1 MSSNSFSEPIEAI
14 AESILPDLTSKAI
27 YNQKNYYF
35 KYVLPGDKI
44 QFIPMGRGKRSW
56 NKILEIQYNS
66 VSHEK
71 CLHFRKCG
79 GCRAQHIEYKQQFE
93 LKTKPILDYYS
104 SKWSLDLETAL
115 AEKTFHYRNRMDFAV
130 FPETVGLREEG
141 NFRKIV
147 QIERCE
153 IQTEKANRELQK
165 VNKFVKEI
173 AYNRKSME
181 GFLKYITIR
190 HSRYSDE
197 LLSIFT
203 FTKDFKDSSLEKEWI
218 QKISQESIAEN
229 IVFCY
234 NRNQSEVSA
243 NGEYI
248 VVKGKDYLLEE
259 IFGVKLKI
267 PFDSFFQ
274 TNPSGFTPILDFI
287 SKKIQNKKYFNLL
300 DLFCGSGFF
309 SLLFANHFSSIYG
322 WDISESSIQ
331 MANSQKLEI
340 YPNLNIQYEVKN
352 LYTISEEFVH
362 NPLFQENTL
371 LMLDPPRAGIGKELQ
386 NAILKSKIQNI
397 CYISCNPYSQ
407 IEDIESLREKFIPV
421 DGLVTDP
428 YPHTP
433 HLESVLFLRRIN
445 E

>member
-1 MSSNSFSEPIEAI
+1 MSSNSSLEPIEAI
-14 AESILPDLTSKAI
+14 ADSILPDLTSKAI

-56 NKILEIQYNS
+56 NKIVSIQHNS
-66 VSHEK
+66 TSHEK

-93 LKTKPILDYYS
+93 YKIQPILDYYTN
-104 SKWSLDLETAL
+104 KWNLSLQAVP
-115 AEKTFHYRNRMDFAV
+115 AKNIFHYRNRMDFAV

-147 QIERCE
+147 QIETCE
-153 IQTEKANRELQK
+153 IQSERANQELQK
-165 VNKFVKEI
+165 MNSFVKEI

-190 HSRYSDE
+190 HSKYSGE
-197 LLSIFT
+197 LLTIFT
-203 FTKDFKDSSLEKEWI
+203 FTKDFQGSSIEAEWI
-218 QKISQESIAEN
+218 QRILQESTSEN

-234 NRNQSEVSA
+234 NRKQSEVSA
-243 NGEYI
+243 NGEHI
-248 VVKGKDYLLEE
+248 VVKGKDYLVEKIL
-259 IFGVKLKI
+259 GVELKI

-274 TNPSGFTPILDFI
+274 TNPLGFTPILEFI
-287 SKKIQNKKYFNLL
+287 SARIENQKYSHLL

-309 SLLFANHFSSIYG
+309 SLLFANHFTSIYG

-331 MANSQKLEI
+331 MANSQKEESF
-340 YPNLNIQYEVKN
+340 PNQNIQYEVKN

-386 NAILKSKIQNI
+386 KAILASKIQNI

-407 IEDIESLREKFIPV
+407 IEDIESLREKFTPL

-433 HLESVLFLRRIN
+433 HLESVLFLRRIP
-445 E
+445 